1 MQIFVIE
8 NEDQNSECRKIY
20 DREPEE
26 FEVQIHARKR
36 NTEVMFQYGAIYRN
50 LVENKR
56 REQQRENRK
65 EYIINGLKIRLLLQF
80 ISWNEIKKE
89 NFRGVV
95 L

>member
-8 NEDQNSECRKIY
+8 NEDQNSECWEIY
-20 DREPEE
+20 DREPEGLE
-26 FEVQIHARKR
+26 EQIQARKR

-50 LVENKR
+50 LVENKK

-65 EYIINGLKIRLLLQF
+65 EYIINGLKIRLLLQL

-89 NFRGVV
+89 NSCGVV

>member
-8 NEDQNSECRKIY
+8 NEDQNSECWKIY
-20 DREPEE
+20 DREPEGLE
-26 FEVQIHARKR
+26 EQIQARKR

-89 NFRGVV
+89 NSCGVV

>member
-8 NEDQNSECRKIY
+8 NEDQNSECWKIH
-20 DREPEE
+20 DREPEGLE
-26 FEVQIHARKR
+26 GQIHARKR
-36 NTEVMFQYGAIYRN
+36 NTEVIFLYGAIYRN

-89 NFRGVV
+89 NSCGVM

>member
-8 NEDQNSECRKIY
+8 NEDQNSECWKIY
-20 DREPEE
+20 DREPEGLE
-26 FEVQIHARKR
+26 EQIQARKR
-36 NTEVMFQYGAIYRN
+36 NTEVIFQYGAIYRN

-65 EYIINGLKIRLLLQF
+65 EYITKGLKIRLLLQL

-89 NFRGVV
+89 NSRGVV
-95 L
+95 